1 MFARM
6 SEASLNPARID
17 AFAGATVLI
26 LGDVMLDRYVH
37 GRVDRMSPEAPIPVL
52 AIEWESAMAGGAG
65 NVARNVAALGARAIL
80 IGLIGTDEAGREL
93 GRLLKVT
100 PRVDARLVQDTTRPT
115 TAKTR
120 FVAGRQQLLRADAEQ
135 AAVPSADGIAALL
148 AEFRR
153 ALPEADVVVL
163 SDYAKGVLGDQL
175 VAEAIA
181 AARQAGK
188 PIVTDPKSRDFA
200 RYRGSSIITPNRAE
214 FAAASGVPGRDA
226 GAIADGARR
235 LIAAAG
241 IDAIL
246 VTRGEDGMTLVDGD
260 EDAAA
265 LDLGAEAREV
275 FDVSGAGDTVVAVL
289 AVARAAGADW
299 AEAARLANTAA
310 GIAVAKAGTA
320 VVYPTEL
327 TRLLHATEVMSTD
340 AKIVTVD
347 EAVERVTLW
356 RARRERVGFTNGCF
370 DLIHPGHISLISQ
383 ARAACDRLIVGLNSD
398 ASVRRLK
405 GETRPVQN
413 ETARAIVLASLAHV
427 DLVVVFGE
435 DTPIELIQ
443 AIRPDVL
450 VKGADY
456 TVDKVVGAD
465 FVRSYGGRV
474 VLAELVPG
482 QSTTRTVARIS
493 GADT

>member
-1 MFARM
+1 M
-6 SEASLNPARID
+6 SDFQPGRID
-17 AFAGATVLI
+17 SFAGATVLI
-26 LGDVMLDRYVH
+26 LGDVMLDRYIH

-52 AIEWESAMAGGAG
+52 AIEWENAMAGGAG
-65 NVARNVAALGARAIL
+65 NVARNVAGLGARAIL
-80 IGLIGTDEAGREL
+80 VGLVGADEAGREL
-93 GRLLKVT
+93 ARLLKLT
-100 PRVDARLVQDTTRPT
+100 PRVDARLVTDTSRPT

-135 AAVPSADGIAALL
+135 TAVPAAAGVDALMV
-148 AEFRR
+148 EFRR
-153 ALPEADVVVL
+153 ALGEADVVVL
-163 SDYAKGVLGDQL
+163 SDYAKGVLGDALLGQ
-175 VAEAIA
+175 AIA

-188 PIVTDPKSRDFA
+188 PIVTDPKSRDFT
-200 RYRGSSIITPNRAE
+200 RYRGSSIITPNRSE
-214 FAAASGVPGRDA
+214 FAAASGVHSRDA
-226 GAIADGARR
+226 AAIATGARA
-235 LIAAAG
+235 LIEAAG

-246 VTRGEDGMTLVDGD
+246 VTRGEDGMSLIAGSAGD
-260 EDAAA
+260 PA
-265 LDLGAEAREV
+265 LDLATEAREV

-320 VVYPTEL
+320 VVYPAEL
-327 TRLLHATEVMSTD
+327 TRALHATEVLSTD
-340 AKIVTVD
+340 AKIVTLD
-347 EAVERVTLW
+347 EAMERVALW

-370 DLIHPGHISLISQ
+370 DLIHPGHISLIGQ

-435 DTPIELIQ
+435 DTPIELI
-443 AIRPDVL
+443 AALRPDVL

-456 TVDKVVGAD
+456 TVDKVVGSD
-465 FVRSYGGRV
+465 LVRSYGGRV
-474 VLAELVPG
+474 VLADLVPG
-482 QSTTRTVARIS
+482 QSTTRTVARIA
-493 GADT
+493 GG

>member
-1 MFARM
+1 M
-6 SEASLNPARID
+6 SDFHPGRIEAFGN
-17 AFAGATVLI
+17 ATVLI

-52 AIEWESAMAGGAG
+52 AIEWENAMAGGAG
-65 NVARNVAALGARAIL
+65 NVARNVAGLGARAIL
-80 IGLIGTDEAGREL
+80 IGLIGSDEAGREL
-93 GRLLKVT
+93 GRLLKLT
-100 PRVDARLVQDTTRPT
+100 PRVDARLVTDTSRPT
-115 TAKTR
+115 TSKTR

-135 AAVPSADGIAALL
+135 AAVPAADGVAALM

-175 VAEAIA
+175 VTQAIA

-200 RYRGSSIITPNRAE
+200 RYRGSSIITPNRSE
-214 FAAASGVPGRDA
+214 FAAASGVHSRDA
-226 GAIADGARR
+226 GVIATGARA
-235 LIAAAG
+235 LIQAAG
-241 IDAIL
+241 IEAIL
-246 VTRGEDGMTLVDGD
+246 VTRGEDGMSLIAGDGD
-260 EDAAA
+260 A
-265 LDLGAEAREV
+265 LDLATEAREV
-275 FDVSGAGDTVVAVL
+275 FDVSGAGDTVVAML

-327 TRLLHATEVMSTD
+327 SRQLHATEVMSTD
-340 AKIVTVD
+340 AKIVTLD
-347 EAVERVTLW
+347 EAIERVNLW

-413 ETARAIVLASLAHV
+413 ETARAIVLASLANV

-435 DTPIELIQ
+435 DTPIELIKG
-443 AIRPDVL
+443 IRPDVL

-456 TVDKVVGAD
+456 TVDKVVGSD
-465 FVRSYGGRV
+465 VVRAYGGRV
-474 VLAELVPG
+474 VLAELVAG
-482 QSTTRTVARIS
+482 QSTTRTVARIA
-493 GADT
+493 GTDA

>member
-1 MFARM
+1 M
-6 SEASLNPARID
+6 SDFHPGRIEA
-17 AFAGATVLI
+17 FGHATVLI

-52 AIEWESAMAGGAG
+52 AIEWENAMAGGAG
-65 NVARNVAALGARAIL
+65 NVARNVAGLGARAIL
-80 IGLIGTDEAGREL
+80 IGLIGSDEAGREL
-93 GRLLKVT
+93 GRLLKLT
-100 PRVDARLVQDTTRPT
+100 PRVDARLVTDTSRPT
-115 TAKTR
+115 TSKTR

-135 AAVPSADGIAALL
+135 AAVPVADGVAALM

-153 ALPEADVVVL
+153 ALAAADVVVL

-175 VAEAIA
+175 VTQAIA

-200 RYRGSSIITPNRAE
+200 RYRGSSIITPNRSE
-214 FAAASGVPGRDA
+214 FAAASGVQSRDP
-226 GAIADGARR
+226 GAIAAGARR
-235 LIAAAG
+235 LIQAAG
-241 IDAIL
+241 IEAIL
-246 VTRGEDGMTLVDGD
+246 VTRGEDGMSLIAGDGD
-260 EDAAA
+260 A
-265 LDLGAEAREV
+265 LDLATEAREV

-327 TRLLHATEVMSTD
+327 SRQLHATEVMSTD
-340 AKIVTVD
+340 AKIVTLD
-347 EAVERVTLW
+347 EAIERVNLW

-383 ARAACDRLIVGLNSD
+383 ARAACERLIVGLNSD

-413 ETARAIVLASLAHV
+413 ETARAIVLASLANV

-435 DTPIELIQ
+435 DTPIELIKG
-443 AIRPDVL
+443 IRPDVL

-456 TVDKVVGAD
+456 TVDKVVGSD
-465 FVRSYGGRV
+465 VVRAYGGRV
-474 VLAELVPG
+474 VLAELVAG
-482 QSTTRTVARIS
+482 QSTTRTVARIA
-493 GADT
+493 GTDA